1 MHPTNA
7 IVNENGWRRSSS
19 RVVGSCRGGR
29 STCVAAR
36 PEANAGSGG
45 ICGSRSDTSQRKAR
59 ACYAGKRFH
68 SQAQRYEIDESARVP
83 MRDGNVLSAIV
94 VRPRRLV
101 GPQPAVL
108 ELTIYASEQNRT
120 TALEAAAQGF
130 VGIVATSRG
139 ARERR
144 SGGPVRARG

>member
-1 MHPTNA
+1 MALCRLYLVHQVYSALLPAMPA
-7 IVNENGWRRSSS
+7 ILRES
-19 RVVGSCRGGR
+19 
-29 STCVAAR
+29 
-36 PEANAGSGG
+36 E
-45 ICGSRSDTSQRKAR
+45 
-59 ACYAGKRFH
+59 
-68 SQAQRYEIDESARVP
+68 AQRYEIDESARVP

-130 VGIVATSRG
+130 VG
-139 ARERR
+139 
-144 SGGPVRARG
+144 